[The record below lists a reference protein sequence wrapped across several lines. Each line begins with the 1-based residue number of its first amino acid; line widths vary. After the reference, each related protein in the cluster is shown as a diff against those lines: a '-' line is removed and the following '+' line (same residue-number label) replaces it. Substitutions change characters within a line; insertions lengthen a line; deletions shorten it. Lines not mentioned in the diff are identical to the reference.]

1 VQSQFIFETDRLIVR
16 RYSQADKDNFFSLSG
31 DEDVMRYIRAVQ
43 TREESEK
50 FLKENIEFYTMY
62 PLMGRWGVEEKLTAK
77 FVGSFAIIFIPGSEK
92 IQLGYSLKKE
102 EWDKGYA
109 TELTKAGLKYVFEVM
124 KLPLIYAVT
133 ESANT
138 ASQKV
143 LLKAG
148 FEKEL
153 IFKEGEKE
161 LYRFIIHNKTS

>member
-1 VQSQFIFETDRLIVR
+1 MQSQFIFETDRLIIR
-16 RYSQADKDNFFSLSG
+16 RYTQADKENFFSLSG

-50 FLKENIEFYTMY
+50 FLKENIEFYSIH
-62 PLMGRWGVEEKLTAK
+62 PKMGRWGVEEKLTAK

-102 EWDKGYA
+102 EWGKGYA
-109 TELTKAGLKYVFEVM
+109 TELTRAGLKYVFEVM

-143 LLKAG
+143 LIKAG
-148 FEKEL
+148 FEQEL

-161 LYRFIIHNKTS
+161 LYRFILHNKTS